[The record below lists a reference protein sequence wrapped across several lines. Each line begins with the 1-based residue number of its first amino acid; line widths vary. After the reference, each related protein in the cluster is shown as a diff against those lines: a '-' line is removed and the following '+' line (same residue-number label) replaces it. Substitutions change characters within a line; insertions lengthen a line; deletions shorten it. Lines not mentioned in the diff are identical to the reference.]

1 MCHTPIIS
9 CGVTLRTCLFSPC
22 VAVFSYCMYMTLR
35 LYLLYEHIYEFM
47 QAAADSQV
55 DIIPHGRS
63 GVYHSPWC
71 NSASPARTVQ
81 LSRPGQLT
89 SLEAPL

>member
-22 VAVFSYCMYMTLR
+22 VAVFSYRMYMMLR

-55 DIIPHGRS
+55 DIIPLVAVVSTTHHGATQPHPPEPFNFR
-63 GVYHSPWC
+63 GLD
-71 NSASPARTVQ
+71 N
-81 LSRPGQLT
+81 
-89 SLEAPL
+89 

>member
-55 DIIPHGRS
+55 DIIPLVAVVSTTHHGATQPHPPEPFNFR
-63 GVYHSPWC
+63 GLD
-71 NSASPARTVQ
+71 N
-81 LSRPGQLT
+81 
-89 SLEAPL
+89 